1 MIFANFK
8 RRGTKD
14 ENKSTDGAQAH
25 PGVLPRTGWTVHSDF
40 CYRPDHAGDTARM
53 ALGPRAP
60 EEAVE
65 ALREEMHLN
74 DST

>member
-1 MIFANFK
+1 MK
-8 RRGTKD
+8 
-14 ENKSTDGAQAH
+14 NKSTDGAQAH

-40 CYRPDHAGDTARM
+40 RYRPIMPGDTARM

-65 ALREEMHLN
+65 ALRKKC
-74 DST
+74 T